1 VAAIHL
7 WAGGGFPGAKPLR
20 VFCGDRAVG
29 RRRRGRQRAGAGDPA
44 AGRRRRPGC
53 GPAAAQ
59 TGSGYPAAGW
69 WQRSICGPVAAFQ
82 GRTPCGPSAA
92 TAVDCAAGSGP
103 ALATRLR
110 AGGGELSAGRQQ
122 RSLCWPASGDPAAGR
137 RLRSFNCAP
146 AAATRLRVGRRRRRL
161 ADETRLLVGSSDAK
175 LICPAKAT
183 AAAGVRISRSGLTTT
198 R

>member
-1 VAAIHL
+1 MAAFQGRTPCGPSAATVL
-7 WAGGGFPGAKPLR
+7 WAVDGA
-20 VFCGDRAVG
+20 
-29 RRRRGRQRAGAGDPA
+29 AGSGPDPA

-69 WQRSICGPVAAFQ
+69 WQRSICGPMAALQ

-92 TAVDCAAGSGP
+92 TAVDGAAGSGP

-110 AGGGELSAGRQQ
+110 AGGGELAAGRQQ
-122 RSLCWPASGDPAAGR
+122 RSLCWPACGDPSTGR
-137 RLRSFNCAP
+137 RLRSSSCAP
-146 AAATRLRVGRRRRRL
+146 AAATQLRMGIRRRRL
-161 ADETRLLVGSSDAK
+161 ADVTRLRAGSSNPI
-175 LICPAKAT
+175 LICPAEAT